1 MANTPEMFY
10 IVFPQIL
17 LFLLYLLPVYLVNK
31 SVQFRSVT
39 QSCPTLCNPMD
50 HSTPGL
56 PVHHQL
62 SEFTQTHAHRVG
74 DAIQPSHSL
83 SSPSLPTFN
92 LSQHQGL
99 FKWESSSLSGGQSIG
114 VSASTSVLPMNIQD
128 RFPLGLTGWIALQSK
143 GLSRVFSNTAV
154 QKHQF
159 FGAQSFV

>member
-50 HSTPGL
+50 RSTPGL

-62 SEFTQTHAHRVG
+62 LEFTQIHAHRVG

-128 RFPLGLTGWIALQSK
+128 WFPLGWTGWIALQSK
-143 GLSRVFSNTAV
+143 GLSRVFSNTTV
-154 QKHQF
+154 
-159 FGAQSFV
+159 